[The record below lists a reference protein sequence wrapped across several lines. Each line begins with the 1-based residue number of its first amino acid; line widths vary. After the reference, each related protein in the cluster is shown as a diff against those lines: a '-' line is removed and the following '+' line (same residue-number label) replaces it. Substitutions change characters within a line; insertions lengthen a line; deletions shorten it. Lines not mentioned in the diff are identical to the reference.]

1 MNATAK
7 SLFSL
12 FFPPFPLFPRPH
24 GQRRVPLV
32 PRINARFIP
41 RTPWTISH
49 LHFCRIAINHVR
61 VPSDLPAAVH
71 SGNPYRPLSRDHGGF
86 RRNVGE
92 NWTDGFRWQNTTEY
106 NASSLSNSIWLKKKK
121 MLYSAYIS
129 AFSPLLPVASNF
141 FSKFFWLIQSDEETH
156 FSSVKTVKE
165 ETMEI
170 LLVISM
176 GVFKFIREIACIVV
190 V

>member
-106 NASSLSNSIWLKKKK
+106 NASSLSNSIWLKKKNVIFQHSVRCFQW
-121 MLYSAYIS
+121 LLTFFLNCFDW
-129 AFSPLLPVASNF
+129 FSLTKKPIFRQWKLWKKKQWRSY
-141 FSKFFWLIQSDEETH
+141 W
-156 FSSVKTVKE
+156 
-165 ETMEI
+165 
-170 LLVISM
+170 
-176 GVFKFIREIACIVV
+176 
-190 V
+190 